1 MVSVTVTIR
10 DLRDRAYIVSALCAA
25 IARLATKAGP
35 DLATEIE
42 VLAIT
47 AREHADRSAQE
58 LEATARV
65 LTKSKAA

>member
-1 MVSVTVTIR
+1 MVSVTGTMR

-47 AREHADRSAQE
+47 AREYADCSAQE
-58 LEATARV
+58 LEATAQK
-65 LTKSKAA
+65 LTKQQAA